1 MGGKLFRMK
10 NAYKKQG
17 LPVCFV
23 IKNRVNNDSLTT
35 KNQYK

>member
-1 MGGKLFRMK
+1 
-10 NAYKKQG
+10 

-35 KNQYK
+35 KNQYKWKSY